1 MRTKNTKIFENS
13 ISSNKK
19 KKLRKN
25 QKVTNNDND
34 ELELKRYLTN
44 KQILKNLKLIPLFV
58 RVSIKVIGLC
68 LIEVDIVKIVNL

>member
-34 ELELKRYLTN
+34 ELELTRYLTN